1 MKQHSTDNTIPT
13 AADDAV
19 DEADS
24 AVAASK
30 TTDETTAKTTD
41 KISSKTTNDT
51 LPLPC
56 DSAVPRLSRIAL
68 PVCSAIG
75 VALAAA
81 VVWVWF
87 PHGSAAWTNPLHE
100 IDAPAHY
107 YFIRKILGEGVGAAT
122 HLWPNDEY
130 YPPLFHLLAAGMI
143 KLASLFGVNLSIYAA
158 FNTVWL
164 ASSGLVWPIA
174 IQLYASYFT
183 RRLSYS
189 AQSVCS
195 PRFANVRKSSAR
207 NVASV
212 VVPLFPAILALIIPP
227 LAVASASHPF
237 QMLASG
243 PLIAFG
249 LATTLLPFWLYTTL
263 RLLDALAT
271 REHLVKW
278 IIWFFVTAG
287 VCMFAHPRIV
297 FTWLLLMA
305 PFVLTRLP
313 WKAIAGLAGVVVLGA
328 AVFLVYMMSSY
339 KSDRYFNPA
348 SWFHT
353 FVPNRTVPEALKIYV
368 TDNIGGAQGWFMAA
382 IVLIAFAVTGAAII
396 RPQWFAANRAD
407 SATVPG
413 ASAIDRASDST
424 AAQPH
429 EQVADFAAMPA
440 DRRNRKTSA
449 SYRTPRSDASQLR
462 RDAIAILLAFFLVG
476 LVYVCSTALTGWFPN
491 IVAAA
496 WYRAETRPLTMIPFG
511 VLPLIVFAAV
521 VLLRAGRLPNV
532 TKIIAI
538 VLPAALAISCQFGN
552 TVRSALSDAV
562 YANMTIDD
570 ARPDEQLT
578 ATKEKILKKV
588 VKETGTDS
596 VVVSDP
602 LNGSMYATAM
612 YGADM
617 LFPIYNAKAEKNGAI
632 FGQTEN
638 AFASGDG
645 QGADEYRLPA
655 ERGWRCILPE
665 HGRPGAEP
673 ADVHVQA
680 AVRHVPRS
688 KADRPVRQ
696 RWHDAQGS
704 GLFEY
709 GFICE
714 GLGVVPVQLPVIT
727 CVAWLRGVEIGD
739 WENKRL

>member
-13 AADDAV
+13 AAGDAV

-41 KISSKTTNDT
+41 KIANKTTNDT
-51 LPLPC
+51 SPLPC

-68 PVCSAIG
+68 PVCSVIG

-81 VVWVWF
+81 IVWAWF

-130 YPPLFHLLAAGMI
+130 YPPLFHLLAAGLI

-183 RRLSYS
+183 RRLSHS
-189 AQSVCS
+189 AQSVCF
-195 PRFANVRKSSAR
+195 PRFANARKSSAR

-328 AVFLVYMMSSY
+328 AVFLVYMMSSL
-339 KSDRYFNPA
+339 S
-348 SWFHT
+348 
-353 FVPNRTVPEALKIYV
+353 
-368 TDNIGGAQGWFMAA
+368 
-382 IVLIAFAVTGAAII
+382 LIHI
-396 RPQWFAANRAD
+396 
-407 SATVPG
+407 
-413 ASAIDRASDST
+413 
-424 AAQPH
+424 
-429 EQVADFAAMPA
+429 
-440 DRRNRKTSA
+440 
-449 SYRTPRSDASQLR
+449 
-462 RDAIAILLAFFLVG
+462 
-476 LVYVCSTALTGWFPN
+476 
-491 IVAAA
+491 
-496 WYRAETRPLTMIPFG
+496 
-511 VLPLIVFAAV
+511 
-521 VLLRAGRLPNV
+521 
-532 TKIIAI
+532 
-538 VLPAALAISCQFGN
+538 
-552 TVRSALSDAV
+552 
-562 YANMTIDD
+562 
-570 ARPDEQLT
+570 
-578 ATKEKILKKV
+578 
-588 VKETGTDS
+588 
-596 VVVSDP
+596 
-602 LNGSMYATAM
+602 
-612 YGADM
+612 
-617 LFPIYNAKAEKNGAI
+617 
-632 FGQTEN
+632 
-638 AFASGDG
+638 
-645 QGADEYRLPA
+645 
-655 ERGWRCILPE
+655 
-665 HGRPGAEP
+665 
-673 ADVHVQA
+673 
-680 AVRHVPRS
+680 
-688 KADRPVRQ
+688 
-696 RWHDAQGS
+696 
-704 GLFEY
+704 
-709 GFICE
+709 
-714 GLGVVPVQLPVIT
+714 
-727 CVAWLRGVEIGD
+727 
-739 WENKRL
+739 

>member
-41 KISSKTTNDT
+41 KIANKTTNDT
-51 LPLPC
+51 SPLPC

-68 PVCSAIG
+68 PVCSVIG

-81 VVWVWF
+81 IVWAWF

-164 ASSGLVWPIA
+164 ATSGLVWPIA

-183 RRLSYS
+183 RRLSHS

-249 LATTLLPFWLYTTL
+249 LAATLLPFWLYATL

-368 TDNIGGAQGWFMAA
+368 TDNIGGVQGWFMAA
-382 IVLIAFAVTGAAII
+382 IVLIAFAVTVAAII

-424 AAQPH
+424 SAQPH

-538 VLPAALAISCQFGN
+538 VLLAALAISCQFGN

-570 ARPDEQLT
+570 ARPDEQLEGEDSQEGGEGDWYRFGGGFRS
-578 ATKEKILKKV
+578 AERFHVCDGDVRRGYAVPDLQR
-588 VKETGTDS
+588 EGREEWCDFRTDGEC
-596 VVVSDP
+596 VRV
-602 LNGSMYATAM
+602 GRR
-612 YGADM
+612 
-617 LFPIYNAKAEKNGAI
+617 
-632 FGQTEN
+632 
-638 AFASGDG
+638 

-680 AVRHVPRS
+680 AVRYVPRS
-688 KADRPVRQ
+688 EADRPVRQ

-727 CVAWLRGVEIGD
+727 CVA
-739 WENKRL
+739 

>member
-41 KISSKTTNDT
+41 KIANKTTNDT
-51 LPLPC
+51 SPLPC

-68 PVCSAIG
+68 PVCSVIG

-81 VVWVWF
+81 VVWAWF

-164 ASSGLVWPIA
+164 ATSGLVWPIA

-183 RRLSYS
+183 RRLSHS

-249 LATTLLPFWLYTTL
+249 LAATLLPFWLYATL

-368 TDNIGGAQGWFMAA
+368 TDNIGGVQGWFMAA
-382 IVLIAFAVTGAAII
+382 IVLIAFAVTVAAII

-424 AAQPH
+424 SAQPH
-429 EQVADFAAMPA
+429 EQVADFAAMP
-440 DRRNRKTSA
+440 RRS
-449 SYRTPRSDASQLR
+449 
-462 RDAIAILLAFFLVG
+462 
-476 LVYVCSTALTGWFPN
+476 
-491 IVAAA
+491 
-496 WYRAETRPLTMIPFG
+496 
-511 VLPLIVFAAV
+511 
-521 VLLRAGRLPNV
+521 
-532 TKIIAI
+532 
-538 VLPAALAISCQFGN
+538 
-552 TVRSALSDAV
+552 
-562 YANMTIDD
+562 
-570 ARPDEQLT
+570 
-578 ATKEKILKKV
+578 
-588 VKETGTDS
+588 
-596 VVVSDP
+596 
-602 LNGSMYATAM
+602 
-612 YGADM
+612 
-617 LFPIYNAKAEKNGAI
+617 
-632 FGQTEN
+632 
-638 AFASGDG
+638 
-645 QGADEYRLPA
+645 
-655 ERGWRCILPE
+655 
-665 HGRPGAEP
+665 
-673 ADVHVQA
+673 
-680 AVRHVPRS
+680 
-688 KADRPVRQ
+688 
-696 RWHDAQGS
+696 
-704 GLFEY
+704 
-709 GFICE
+709 
-714 GLGVVPVQLPVIT
+714 
-727 CVAWLRGVEIGD
+727 
-739 WENKRL
+739 

>member
-1 MKQHSTDNTIPT
+1 
-13 AADDAV
+13 
-19 DEADS
+19 
-24 AVAASK
+24 
-30 TTDETTAKTTD
+30 
-41 KISSKTTNDT
+41 
-51 LPLPC
+51 
-56 DSAVPRLSRIAL
+56 
-68 PVCSAIG
+68 
-75 VALAAA
+75 
-81 VVWVWF
+81 
-87 PHGSAAWTNPLHE
+87 
-100 IDAPAHY
+100 
-107 YFIRKILGEGVGAAT
+107 
-122 HLWPNDEY
+122 
-130 YPPLFHLLAAGMI
+130 
-143 KLASLFGVNLSIYAA
+143 
-158 FNTVWL
+158 
-164 ASSGLVWPIA
+164 
-174 IQLYASYFT
+174 
-183 RRLSYS
+183 
-189 AQSVCS
+189 
-195 PRFANVRKSSAR
+195 
-207 NVASV
+207 
-212 VVPLFPAILALIIPP
+212 
-227 LAVASASHPF
+227 
-237 QMLASG
+237 MLASG

-249 LATTLLPFWLYTTL
+249 LAATLLPFWLYATL

-368 TDNIGGAQGWFMAA
+368 TDNIGGVQGWFMAA
-382 IVLIAFAVTGAAII
+382 IVLIAFAVTVAAII

-424 AAQPH
+424 SAQPH

-538 VLPAALAISCQFGN
+538 VLLAALAISCQFGN

-617 LFPIYNAKAEKNGAI
+617 LFPIYNARPRRNGAI

-638 AFASGDG
+638 AFASGRR

-680 AVRHVPRS
+680 AVRYVPRS
-688 KADRPVRQ
+688 EADRPVRQ

>member
-81 VVWVWF
+81 VVWAWF

-164 ASSGLVWPIA
+164 ATSGLVWPIA

-183 RRLSYS
+183 RRLSHS

-249 LATTLLPFWLYTTL
+249 LAATLLPFWLYATL

-368 TDNIGGAQGWFMAA
+368 TDNIGGVQGWFMAA
-382 IVLIAFAVTGAAII
+382 IVLIAFAVTVAAII

-424 AAQPH
+424 SAQPH

-440 DRRNRKTSA
+440 DRRNRKTPA

-538 VLPAALAISCQFGN
+538 VLLAALAISCQFGN

-645 QGADEYRLPA
+645 RALTNTVCPLSADGDAYFLSMGGQAPSLQMFTFKQQYDTFHDQKLIDQYAKDGTMRKVQDYSNMA
-655 ERGWRCILPE
+655 SYAKGWALYQFNC
-665 HGRPGAEP
+665 
-673 ADVHVQA
+673 Q
-680 AVRHVPRS
+680 
-688 KADRPVRQ
+688 
-696 RWHDAQGS
+696 
-704 GLFEY
+704 
-709 GFICE
+709 
-714 GLGVVPVQLPVIT
+714 
-727 CVAWLRGVEIGD
+727 
-739 WENKRL
+739 